1 MHDPVKSIRRQWR
14 KCRPELDTRP
24 MEVAG
29 RILLA
34 ASLLQARI
42 EPVFKEHGLS
52 SGAFDVLATLRRQ
65 GPPFEL
71 SPTVLYKQL
80 LITSGTMTHRL
91 DGLERRGLIE
101 RAAHP
106 SDRRGLLVRL
116 TKQGLAL
123 TDRLIDGH
131 LENERRLFASL
142 GAHDAATLANTLSR
156 WIESL
161 EEE

>member
-1 MHDPVKSIRRQWR
+1 MHDPLKTIRTQWR
-14 KCRPELDTRP
+14 RCRPDLDTRP

-34 ASLLQARI
+34 ASLLQSQT
-42 EPVFKEHGLS
+42 EPVFKQYGLS

-71 SPTVLYKQL
+71 MPTTLYQEL

-91 DGLERRGLIE
+91 DGLERNGFIE
-101 RAAHP
+101 RVAHP

-116 TKQGLAL
+116 TKRGLEM
-123 TDRLIDGH
+123 TDMLVEVH
-131 LENERRLFASL
+131 LENEKKLFSSL
-142 GAHDAATLANTLSR
+142 TTKEAATLARILSH
-156 WIESL
+156 WIDSF
-161 EEE
+161 